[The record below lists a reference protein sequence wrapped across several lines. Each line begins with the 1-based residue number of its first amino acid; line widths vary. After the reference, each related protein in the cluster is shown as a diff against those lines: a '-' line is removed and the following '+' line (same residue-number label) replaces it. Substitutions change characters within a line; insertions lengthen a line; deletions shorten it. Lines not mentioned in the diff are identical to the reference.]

1 MVRRLWRSG
10 ALLLVLAM
18 LFWSGNFVL
27 GRAVHELI
35 TPIALSFWRWTLAL
49 AILLPY
55 AWGHV
60 RKDMPAL
67 RAAWKPLLVLA
78 FLGISV
84 FNTLVYLGLRSTA
97 VVNGVLLQSAMPL
110 VILLFSFA
118 LFRERVRVLQVV
130 AIGVSLLG
138 VGVIVSQGS
147 LAALLQFSVNPGDAW
162 IFTAVCCYALYS
174 VLLRKRPQ
182 VHPLSFL
189 AATFAIGAAILLP
202 FYVWEE
208 IAHDPFQLTRT
219 TGAAIVYVAL
229 FPSII
234 SFLCFNRAVELL
246 GANRAGQFVHLMP
259 VFGSALAALFLDE
272 RLAAYHFGGAA
283 LIAAGILLSTL
294 AKKRPA
300 PAGLEV

>member
-1 MVRRLWRSG
+1 
-10 ALLLVLAM
+10 
-18 LFWSGNFVL
+18 
-27 GRAVHELI
+27 
-35 TPIALSFWRWTLAL
+35 
-49 AILLPY
+49 
-55 AWGHV
+55 
-60 RKDMPAL
+60 
-67 RAAWKPLLVLA
+67 
-78 FLGISV
+78 
-84 FNTLVYLGLRSTA
+84 
-97 VVNGVLLQSAMPL
+97 
-110 VILLFSFA
+110 
-118 LFRERVRVLQVV
+118 
-130 AIGVSLLG
+130 
-138 VGVIVSQGS
+138 
-147 LAALLQFSVNPGDAW
+147 
-162 IFTAVCCYALYS
+162 
-174 VLLRKRPQ
+174 
-182 VHPLSFL
+182 LSFL